1 MARTEEQSDQFAELD
16 RWDDLT
22 ILTALVDG
30 QAHAVMA
37 VRKALPEIA
46 AAAEAIAVRLRKGG
60 RLVYAGAGTS
70 IRIAVQD
77 GSELPATFNMPA
89 DKLVYLI
96 AGGRNAMF
104 EGAAEAED
112 DGSTAI
118 REVEAAGCSS
128 ADAMIAV
135 AASGATPYTVA
146 AAKRARELG
155 SLVVAVANNPHS
167 ELAKHANHEIF
178 LDTGPEVIAGS
189 TRMGAGT
196 AQKCAL
202 NLLSTLVHVRLGA
215 IYGGMMVNVRAEN
228 AKLKKRARA
237 MVARI
242 AKVDDGIAGAALDAA
257 EGEVKPAVLICAGA
271 RDLARADQLLNETQG
286 NLRQALEKLRG

>member
-1 MARTEEQSDQFAELD
+1 MVRTEEQSDRFAELD

-30 QAHAVMA
+30 QANALMA

-46 AAAEAIAVRLRKGG
+46 AAAESIAARLRKGG
-60 RLVYAGAGTS
+60 RLIYAGAGTS

-77 GSELPATFNMPA
+77 GSELPATFNMPVE
-89 DKLVYLI
+89 KLVYLI

-112 DGSTAI
+112 DGPNAI
-118 REVEAAGCSS
+118 REAEAAGCSD

-135 AASGATPYTVA
+135 AASGTTPYTVA

-155 SLVVAVANNPHS
+155 TLVVAIANNPNS
-167 ELAKHANHEIF
+167 ELAKQANHEIF

-202 NLLSTLVHVRLGA
+202 NLLSTLVHIRLGA

-237 MVARI
+237 IVARI
-242 AKVDDGIAGAALDAA
+242 AKVDEDYAGAALDAA

-286 NLRQALEKLRG
+286 NLRQALEKLRN